1 MTSHSDESLPPLGQ
15 ELLDSVASSA
25 VGSGPMDAA
34 LRSLLTQVAHAN
46 ASDLHLVA
54 GEVPIWRVDGDLV
67 RLAGES
73 AWTDADVYRAVRTIM
88 PRGLQEAFPRTLEA
102 DFSVSLDADSRFR
115 VNVYHQRTGIA
126 AEFRSLEELQRPGMI
141 AQFCDLARGLV
152 LVTGPTGSGKS
163 TTLAAMVNRIN
174 QSRAEH
180 ILTIEDPIEYVYKSE
195 RSLIN
200 QREVGRD
207 TRSFPEA
214 LKRAL
219 REDPDVIL
227 VGELRDLE
235 TIRTALTA
243 AETGHLVFSTL
254 HTQDAVQTVDRV
266 IDVFPAHQQGQIRF
280 QLAST
285 LKGVVSQTLLKRV
298 AGGRVAA
305 CEIMSASPAVQN
317 MIREGKT
324 HQIYSALQ
332 SSGGSLHQMMTLDQ
346 HLADLVDGGLITAE
360 SALEVAHDEQS
371 LQRLL
376 REHSSA
382 F

>member
-1 MTSHSDESLPPLGQ
+1 MIGVNAHADGLN
-15 ELLDSVASSA
+15 VASDSDR
-25 VGSGPMDAA
+25 PPIDAA
-34 LRSLLTQVAHAN
+34 LRALLQRIVASG

-54 GEVPIWRVDGDLV
+54 GEVPISRIDGDLV
-67 RLAGES
+67 RMGGAE
-73 AWTDADVYRAVRTIM
+73 AWSDLQVQRAMASVM
-88 PRGLQEAFPRTLEA
+88 PRALRAAFDHDLEA
-102 DFSVSLDADSRFR
+102 DFSISLDESARFR
-115 VNVYHQRTGIA
+115 VNVYHQRTGLA
-126 AEFRSLEELQRPGMI
+126 AAFRLISNVIPTLEELQLPGMI
-141 AQFCDLARGLV
+141 TEFCDLPRGLV

-163 TTLAAMVNRIN
+163 TTLASMVNRIN
-174 QSRAEH
+174 LSRAEH
-180 ILTIEDPIEYVYKSE
+180 ILTIEDPIEYVYRSE

-298 AGGRVAA
+298 AGGRIAA

-332 SSGGSLHQMMTLDQ
+332 SSGGSEHQMMTLDQ

-376 REHSSA
+376 HLREA
-382 F
+382 L